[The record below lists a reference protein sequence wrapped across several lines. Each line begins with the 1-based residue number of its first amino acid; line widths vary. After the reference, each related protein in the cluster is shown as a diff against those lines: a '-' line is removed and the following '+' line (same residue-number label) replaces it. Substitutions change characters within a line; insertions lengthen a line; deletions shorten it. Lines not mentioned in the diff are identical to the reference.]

1 MSSGERAAGGEDLI
15 NFTHTQSH
23 QLNLSV
29 DQNNNNN
36 QTYEHEVRYTTT
48 GRGRHTW
55 RKGRSAVR
63 RVSRLER
70 PLVRHVTSTWLRQ
83 AAQVGQ
89 PRAKLPA
96 PAERKF
102 RQNPGRAQRLPLILT
117 LCGKMLLINNID
129 HQHL

>member
-1 MSSGERAAGGEDLI
+1 ML
-15 NFTHTQSH
+15 TVKCYH
-23 QLNLSV
+23 
-29 DQNNNNN
+29 NNNNK
-36 QTYEHEVRYTTT
+36 TYEHEVRYTTQA

-102 RQNPGRAQRLPLILT
+102 RQNPGRAQHSYSH
-117 LCGKMLLINNID
+117 CVEKCY
-129 HQHL
+129 